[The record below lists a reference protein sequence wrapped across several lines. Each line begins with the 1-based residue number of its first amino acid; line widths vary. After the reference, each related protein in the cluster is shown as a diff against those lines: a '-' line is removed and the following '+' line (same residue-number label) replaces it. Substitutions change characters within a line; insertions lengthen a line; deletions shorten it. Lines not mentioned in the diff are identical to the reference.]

1 MYYSLGKVNDI
12 ILRECFGKLIT
23 DEVVVTLERLRHI
36 LTKHPQDFELLFL
49 YGKMCVED
57 PDLILQDSKHE
68 KTVFMIKRLRD
79 TNINVILRLALQ
91 GEDNNLKNSVMTF
104 YRIRDRNLK
113 KLAVNHKILYNK

>member
-1 MYYSLGKVNDI
+1 
-12 ILRECFGKLIT
+12 
-23 DEVVVTLERLRHI
+23 
-36 LTKHPQDFELLFL
+36 
-49 YGKMCVED
+49 MCVED